1 MTHRVRQL
9 EGATDRA
16 IVVKAW
22 SRVYHHRGLAIRN
35 LSEIIGQE
43 STRSSDT
50 TITAIF
56 CLCCAEVGLLCCL
69 TLLLELTFGYLQLRQ
84 QLNPDWRVHAD
95 GISKLLELRGGFKKL
110 YDDRPYMQPTLIL
123 FLM

>member
-35 LSEIIGQE
+35 LSESIGRE

-69 TLLLELTFGYLQLRQ
+69 TLLLELTFGYL
-84 QLNPDWRVHAD
+84 
-95 GISKLLELRGGFKKL
+95 
-110 YDDRPYMQPTLIL
+110 
-123 FLM
+123 